1 MHVKQAYPYRKHKW
15 TPRETYYQKYRYKA
29 LCYFF
34 SAQVK
39 YSYHGCFVLYLF
51 SARWN
56 IILTHRKKNLCWSY
70 TTDRDTVAPVAGIC
84 LVMTSF
90 RGCTLILRN

>member
-29 LCYFF
+29 LCEFF

-56 IILTHRKKNLCWSY
+56 IILTHRKKINVGR
-70 TTDRDTVAPVAGIC
+70 TPQIGI
-84 LVMTSF
+84 LWLLLQGSV
-90 RGCTLILRN
+90 LL